1 MLRIRRCSAA
11 GVIPPPA
18 ILPCSGRTAV
28 SPTPISSGTAADCL
42 LWRKDTARSRS
53 MRRHWRRRATGI
65 LPARSRARFT
75 AHPKIDPE
83 TGEMIFFAYSAA
95 GHFSPTLGYG
105 VIDSTGKLTRPAVP
119 LRPVLRLRGPL
130 VRFRRGGLWR
140 TDGPAAGAT
149 GSGRAPQSAGAPV
162 PAVSFAEISKYVEQN
177 AEKLKATARFAR
189 IGRGF
194 TTHTLE

>member
-1 MLRIRRCSAA
+1 VLGKDGGVANTNIVWHA
-11 GVIPPPA
+11 GRLFALEEGQRPFALNPQTLEA
-18 ILPCSGRTAV
+18 QGYWDFA
-28 SPTPISSGTAADCL
+28 GAF
-42 LWRKDTARSRS
+42 K
-53 MRRHWRRRATGI
+53 G
-65 LPARSRARFT
+65 ARFT